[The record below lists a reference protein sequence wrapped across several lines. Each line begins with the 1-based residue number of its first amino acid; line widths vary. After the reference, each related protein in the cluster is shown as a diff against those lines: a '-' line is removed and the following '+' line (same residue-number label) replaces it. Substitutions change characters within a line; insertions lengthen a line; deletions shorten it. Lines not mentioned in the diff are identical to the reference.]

1 MPAISIKTKAKKVI
15 DSLSEERV
23 KAVLDLMEY
32 LEEKEGWE
40 ATFDL
45 MKDKRLL
52 ADYKEAKKD
61 LAEGRLENFVP
72 WEKVKRNV

>member
-1 MPAISIKTKAKKVI
+1 MTTVSVKDKAKKVI
-15 DSLSEERV
+15 DSLSEKR
-23 KAVLDLMEY
+23 ARAILDLMEY
-32 LEEKEGWE
+32 LEEKEEWE

-45 MKDKRLL
+45 MKDGQLL
-52 ADYKEAKKD
+52 ADYKAARKD